1 MTDMRR
7 IVSENR
13 RAIWFL
19 TAVLVVNAGLYVLV
33 VRPLAQRVESGEQQA
48 GDAIRQLNTARRA
61 FNGAR
66 GTVTGKKQ
74 ADEELQRFYRDVLP
88 ANQSAARRI
97 LYPHLDQLAR
107 SARLTTL
114 RYRFDPQPDEK
125 GGLGKLTMT
134 LILAGDYTNIRRF
147 IHELETA
154 PEFLVLESVTVTQ
167 DADDERLLNVTAHV
181 ATYYRGEG
189 NGN

>member
-7 IVSENR
+7 IVAENR

-19 TAVLVVNAGLYVLV
+19 AAVLLVNVGLYVLV
-33 VRPLAQRVESGEQQA
+33 VRPLAGRVASGEQQA
-48 GDAIRQLNTARRA
+48 GDAIRQLNAARRA
-61 FNGAR
+61 FNTAR

-74 ADEELQRFYRDVLP
+74 ADEELQKFYRDVLP
-88 ANQSAARRI
+88 ADQSAARRL

-107 SARLTTL
+107 GARLTTL
-114 RYRFDPQPDEK
+114 RYRFDPQPDQK
-125 GGLGKLTMT
+125 GSLGKLTMT
-134 LILAGDYTNIRRF
+134 LILAGDYRNIRQF

-181 ATYYRGEG
+181 ATYYRGGG
-189 NGN
+189 NGD